1 MKTTQEISRF
11 TARLKARELKATQQ
25 RIAVHEAMMELGH
38 ASADMVSDWISK
50 VSDTKITVASIYN
63 TLSQLADSGFYKRRL
78 SYNNKMYFDVNPSK
92 HLHIYDSA
100 SNEYKD
106 VFDDELIEMVENYF
120 RHRRFKGYKV
130 DDIDIQLICHSTK
143 RNKEQIQ

>member
-1 MKTTQEISRF
+1 MKTPQEISRF
-11 TARLKARELKATQQ
+11 TARLKTRGLKATQQ

-63 TLSQLADSGFYKRRL
+63 TLSQLADSGLYKRRL
-78 SYNNKMYFDVNPSK
+78 SYNKMYFDVNPSK
-92 HLHIYDSA
+92 HFHIYDSTV
-100 SNEYKD
+100 NEYKD
-106 VFDDELIEMVENYF
+106 VFDDEFIEMVENYF

-130 DDIDIQLICHSTK
+130 DDIDIQLICHSSK